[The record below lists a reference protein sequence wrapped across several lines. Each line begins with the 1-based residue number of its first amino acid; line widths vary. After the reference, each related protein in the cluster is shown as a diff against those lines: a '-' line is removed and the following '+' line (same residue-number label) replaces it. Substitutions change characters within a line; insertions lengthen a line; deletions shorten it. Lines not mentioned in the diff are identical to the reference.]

1 MKRTEKKPVIK
12 QKRRRRSSQMVK
24 LMALSPEDWAAM
36 TDNGKNP
43 ILYEIKR
50 IEEMEKEAWHMYHA
64 HGGTVEEITETVETN
79 EAGNVVSKS
88 TKRRIRNDPRVAM
101 NWFDRIIKLQE
112 KRLAMLDFDA
122 KRASRAMNAVT
133 KGDYDGFNPQAAW
146 PVPNKEIVDA
156 R

>member
-1 MKRTEKKPVIK
+1 
-12 QKRRRRSSQMVK
+12 MVK
-24 LMALSPEDWAAM
+24 LMALSPEDWAKM

-64 HGGTVEEITETVETN
+64 HGGTIEEITETIETD
-79 EAGNVVSKS
+79 EEGNVISKS
-88 TKRRIRNDPRVAM
+88 TKRRVRSDPRVAM

-112 KRLAMLDFDA
+112 KRLAMLDFDV
-122 KRASRAMNAVT
+122 KRANRAMRTAVQ
-133 KGDYDGFNPQAAW
+133 GDYDGFSPQAAW
-146 PVPNKEIVDA
+146 PVPMKENADV